1 MINILAMLVALVVSG
16 VSAYFSII
24 GLTTIFSAAFYPVVI
39 MGAALEIGKLV
50 STSWLYR
57 NWNTCPWLL
66 KSYLSL
72 AVIVLMFIT
81 SMGTFGFL
89 SRAHIEQELN
99 ITTGDAD
106 RLAIVESQIQ
116 NKNSVITDYDKQIQQ
131 IDDALSKITE
141 KGRGESSLQAADKQR
156 KTRND
161 LVAKKN
167 TELQSLAVLKEEVVR
182 VRSSIKKTEA
192 EVGPLKYIAE
202 AIYGGVEGHA
212 MDAATLDRAV
222 RMVIILLVLVFD
234 PLAVVLLIAANH
246 GFSQTKLFTN
256 IDDRSILVINDNV
269 CGESNVAE
277 RQIDKE
283 LDNRYDS
290 NSNREQDIHEE
301 GRHHD
306 SGADDKRGT
315 KWVSRR
321 RNNTRSDDAGGSE
334 QALQDGVRSLDGERV
349 S

>member
-24 GLTTIFSAAFYPVVI
+24 GLTTLFSAAFYPVII
-39 MGAALEIGKLV
+39 MGAALEVGKLV

-66 KSYLSL
+66 KSYLTV
-72 AVIVLMFIT
+72 AVLVLMFIT

-89 SRAHIEQELN
+89 SRAHIEQQLN

-106 RLAIVESQIQ
+106 RVAIVESQIESR
-116 NKNSVITDYDKQIQQ
+116 NKVVLDYDKQLQQ

-167 TELQSLAVLKEEVVR
+167 AELGSIASLKEEVVR
-182 VRSSIKKTEA
+182 LRSTIRKVEA

-202 AIYGGVEGHA
+202 AIYGGRDTSVV
-212 MDAATLDRAV
+212 DLDRAV
-222 RMVIILLVLVFD
+222 RMVIILLVIVFD

-246 GFSQTKLFTN
+246 GMSQTKEFTN

-269 CGESNVAE
+269 CGEGNVTE
-277 RQIDKE
+277 RQADKE
-283 LDNRYDS
+283 LDDRYDS

-306 SGADDKRGT
+306 SGPDDQRSSKR
-315 KWVSRR
+315 VNRR
-321 RNNTRSDDAGGSE
+321 RNNSGGDDAGGTK
-334 QALQDGVRSLDGERV
+334 QALQDGVRTPDGERV

>member
-116 NKNSVITDYDKQIQQ
+116 NKNSVIADYDKQIQQ

-141 KGRGESSLQAADKQR
+141 KGRDVPPSTNPNSL
-156 KTRND
+156 
-161 LVAKKN
+161 
-167 TELQSLAVLKEEVVR
+167 
-182 VRSSIKKTEA
+182 
-192 EVGPLKYIAE
+192 
-202 AIYGGVEGHA
+202 
-212 MDAATLDRAV
+212 
-222 RMVIILLVLVFD
+222 
-234 PLAVVLLIAANH
+234 
-246 GFSQTKLFTN
+246 
-256 IDDRSILVINDNV
+256 
-269 CGESNVAE
+269 
-277 RQIDKE
+277 
-283 LDNRYDS
+283 
-290 NSNREQDIHEE
+290 
-301 GRHHD
+301 
-306 SGADDKRGT
+306 
-315 KWVSRR
+315 
-321 RNNTRSDDAGGSE
+321 
-334 QALQDGVRSLDGERV
+334 
-349 S
+349 